1 MNYNRTLDNDFAKLL
16 FKKGELRWL
25 YKHVEKQEDLDFL
38 IGKSESDQWI
48 SVYKGLSRFIKI
60 QPRKNGKIKIDGA
73 KKYKSIKPELYGT
86 FSVDDF
92 KSKKTQETWLKDLK
106 GLKDDLN
113 KDPKF
118 DKNYNNKK
126 EGYYQNELS
135 RKFGLEGKKDDDFVI
150 LDKEAVVGYLN
161 QKEKEKHYVQLQ
173 KRYNEILAYL
183 SKKDAKKFGKNLE
196 KKSFGNEL
204 DFIALD
210 KKGNILLIEYK
221 HGTNNSGIFLSPL
234 QIGMYVDMFSDLPQ
248 KEFFKV
254 IEEMFEQKKK
264 IGLIN
269 SDWEKPKFKKIIPVL
284 IISNYKKST
293 SKEKFKDVLKISKEK
308 LGDNFLKDLKC
319 FKYTSEEGLT
329 KW

>member
-1 MNYNRTLDNDFAKLL
+1 MNYNRVLDDNFAELICKN
-16 FKKGELRWL
+16 GELRWL
-25 YKHVEKQEDLDFL
+25 YNHVKKEKDLDFL
-38 IGKSESDQWI
+38 MGKSDSNQWI
-48 SVYKGLSRFIKI
+48 SIYRGLTRLVMI

-135 RKFGLEGKKDDDFVI
+135 RKFGVEGKKDDDFVI

-161 QKEKEKHYVQLQ
+161 QKEKEKHYAQLQ

-183 SKKDAKKFGKNLE
+183 SKTDSKRFGKKLE

-254 IEEMFEQKKK
+254 IEEMFEQKKMM
-264 IGLIN
+264 GLIN

-293 SKEKFKDVLKISKEK
+293 SKDKFKDVLAISREK
-308 LGDNFLKDLKC
+308 LGNNFLKDLKC
-319 FKYTSEEGLT
+319 YKYTSEEGLT